1 MFFQKENRTALEAKE
16 WAQYI
21 AFAPVMFQA
30 ARSLRN
36 LGILE
41 AVKKKRTAGATE
53 EEVASA
59 LNLSKYGVRVLME
72 AGLGIGLLVFN
83 NERYFLTKTGFLI
96 LSDSMTIANMDFTHD
111 VCYKG
116 MFELEESVKSGKPEG
131 LKVFGT
137 WDTIY
142 EALAHLPADV
152 QKSWFAFDHYYS
164 DTCFSEVLPHVF
176 KVFPKKL
183 LDIGGN
189 TGKWAMKCLKYSR
202 DVQIG
207 IVDLPGQLNVAKK
220 NLQNS
225 EFAERVTFYERN
237 VLHPDNLLPKGYDV
251 IWMSQFL
258 DCFSEEQIISILKKC
273 HEALDDN
280 GNLFILEPFWD
291 RQKYEA
297 AAFSLQMTSL
307 YFTNIAN
314 GNSQMYHSAFFQ
326 KLVEA
331 AGFIIAEQ
339 VDQVG
344 ISHTILRCTKGA
356 L

>member
-1 MFFQKENRTALEAKE
+1 MFFHSEKRSALEAKE

-41 AVKKKRTAGATE
+41 AIKKKRARGLSID
-53 EEVASA
+53 EVAST
-59 LNLSKYGVRVLME
+59 LNLPVYGVGVLME
-72 AGLGIGLLVFN
+72 AGLGIGLLFYDN
-83 NERYFLTKTGFLI
+83 DRYFLTKTGFLI

-116 MFELEESVKSGKPEG
+116 MFELEESVKSGNPEG
-131 LKVFGT
+131 LKVFGG
-137 WDTIY
+137 WNTIY
-142 EALAHLPADV
+142 EALSQLPAGV
-152 QKSWFAFDHYYS
+152 QKSWFAFDHFYS
-164 DTCFSEVLPHVF
+164 DTCFQEVLPHVF
-176 KVFPKKL
+176 KRFPKKI

-189 TGKWAMKCLKYSR
+189 TGKWALQCLKYSA
-202 DVQIG
+202 DIHIG

-220 NLQNS
+220 NLQNT
-225 EFAERVTFYERN
+225 EFANRVSFYESN
-237 VLHPDNLLPKGYDV
+237 VLQPNQQLPKGYDV

-258 DCFSEEQIISILKKC
+258 DCFSKAQIISILKKC

-280 GNLFILEPFWD
+280 GQVFILEPFWD
-291 RQKYEA
+291 KQKYEA

-314 GNSQMYHSAFFQ
+314 GNSQMYSSPAFR
-326 KLVEA
+326 KLVES
-331 AGFIIAEQ
+331 AGFQIDEQ
-339 VDQVG
+339 IDQIG
-344 ISHTILRCTKGA
+344 ISHTILKCSKRT
-356 L
+356 